1 MATFPFFLAGGEG
14 GHELITHIFFVGA
27 IKNFCQ
33 CDQRSK
39 EGGGG
44 GLVSKEGVGEGVGG
58 CNQKRFR
65 KDHHCFLEF
74 PLSFVRISLCH

>member
-1 MATFPFFLAGGEG
+1 MATFPFGGGRGE
-14 GHELITHIFFVGA
+14 HELIAHMFFAGA

-39 EGGGG
+39 EGG
-44 GLVSKEGVGEGVGG
+44 GVGG

-74 PLSFVRISLCH
+74 LLSFVRISLCH